1 MRNDSVSFP
10 PGRCAYLDTHK
21 GPGIRRLIDV
31 GKRIDAERHSKSFGT
46 GGAWFEA
53 GPDPVFAQAANES
66 PSRFIREMILPISY
80 LCKSSITYVNQAD
93 LD

>member
-21 GPGIRRLIDV
+21 GPGIRCLIDV
-31 GKRIDAERHSKSFGT
+31 GIRFDAERHSKSFGT
-46 GGAWFEA
+46 VDSWFEA
-53 GPDPVFAQAANES
+53 GPDPVFAQAANER
-66 PSRFIREMILPISY
+66 PSRFIGVMILPISY
-80 LCKSSITYVNQAD
+80 LGKSSITHVNQAD